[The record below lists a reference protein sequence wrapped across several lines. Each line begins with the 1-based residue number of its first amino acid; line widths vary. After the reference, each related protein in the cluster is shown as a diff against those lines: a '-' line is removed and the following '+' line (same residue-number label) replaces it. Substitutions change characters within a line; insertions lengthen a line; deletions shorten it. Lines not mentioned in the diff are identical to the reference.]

1 LLLCFALPFVV
12 FALPQA
18 LLLLWIWLV
27 QQIHMPVRYSPRR
40 ILK

>member
-27 QQIHMPVRYSPRR
+27 R
-40 ILK
+40 